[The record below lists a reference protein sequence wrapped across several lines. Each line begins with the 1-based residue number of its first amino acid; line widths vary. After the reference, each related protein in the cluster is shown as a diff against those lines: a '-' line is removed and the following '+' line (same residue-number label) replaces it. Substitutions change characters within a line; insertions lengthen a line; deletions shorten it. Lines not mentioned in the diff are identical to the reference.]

1 MAVEAQVLV
10 ERSRDNTIGKKREL
24 LSVNEMMERKWPEA
38 KIKAIVARG
47 GGIPDEDAPEVES
60 CMRFWVL
67 TSTSQL
73 EEDRFSQ
80 RASMSMQAEA
90 NGSFVDGLFASS
102 MDGSGGQSSLPPCA
116 LNQLLASTAGQP
128 AANPGGGHTDQISS
142 IFKHVFS
149 LYIHAV
155 PYICAY
161 LHTFI
166 PILDYSSVY
175 LSIYLPIYLY
185 LSIYLSIY
193 LYLSISFYLSL
204 SIYLYLSIHI

>member
-175 LSIYLPIYLY
+175 LSTYLSI
-185 LSIYLSIY
+185 SIYLSIY